1 MTRNEIGPVDYAVIA
16 FPGSRFNGGIAPAL
30 AELVEAGTIRII
42 DVAFVSK
49 DENGDIS
56 GFELDE
62 FDEEVRAGFE
72 RAGIDGE
79 SLFNDEDI
87 IAAGEELQPGS
98 SAALIVWEN
107 LWATKIAVAV
117 RDARRRAA

>member
-1 MTRNEIGPVDYAVIA
+1 ME
-16 FPGSRFNGGIAPAL
+16 S
-30 AELVEAGTIRII
+30 GTIRII

-49 DENGDIS
+49 DENGEIA

-87 IAAGEELQPGS
+87 VAAGEELEPGS

-117 RDARRRAA
+117 RDAHGELYDFGRIPHAVVMAAREALTEPVA